1 MNQEN
6 TMCTVH
12 VYPFWEAFLPVVHV
26 LQDTKFQSQI
36 QIPNTFTHTSLCSS
50 VRSQHLIIRCMRTLQ
65 TLYVCY
71 YARFLAW
78 LFLLF
83 GFVGLRHGCCPLL
96 WMWLNFGNNTA
107 LAPLHLAMQNWVR
120 YEEGTITLGSLTQ
133 TLGRKK
139 SRQMFGT
146 NTLWSPKEI
155 WNRSSGGVTVS
166 FVLLK
171 GKRKHIRKPDC
182 GAQEVSLWLIKR
194 NWCEVG
200 SDAVISQ
207 SSLEQQEELFRRNQR
222 AKLHI

>member
-1 MNQEN
+1 MCIPFGKHFCQWFMYFRTQNSNPKFKYQIHSHIQACVAQWDLN
-6 TMCTVH
+6 T
-12 VYPFWEAFLPVVHV
+12 
-26 LQDTKFQSQI
+26 
-36 QIPNTFTHTSLCSS
+36 
-50 VRSQHLIIRCMRTLQ
+50 
-65 TLYVCY
+65 
-71 YARFLAW
+71 W
-78 LFLLF
+78 LFAVWECYKPCMSATMQDFWPSFSILF
-83 GFVGLRHGCCPLL
+83 GFVRLRHGCCPLL

-120 YEEGTITLGSLTQ
+120 YEEGIITLGSLTQ
-133 TLGRKK
+133 RLGRKK